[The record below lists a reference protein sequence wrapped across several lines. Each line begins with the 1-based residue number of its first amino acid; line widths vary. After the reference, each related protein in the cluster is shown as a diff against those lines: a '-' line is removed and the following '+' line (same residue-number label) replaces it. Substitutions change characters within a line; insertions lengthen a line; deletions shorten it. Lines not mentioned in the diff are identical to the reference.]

1 MEEKI
6 KQIHRQYSLCFI
18 ISAIVV
24 AAIAILR
31 YRHIIPRVGGISFG
45 TGMTVQTIVLLVLLC
60 GIPASL
66 AWFNAHLRKI
76 RRMDFP
82 EDRLDSYFKAQIIR
96 LTVFVVLAL
105 LTLAVSIFTDMANA
119 RMAFLMVAA
128 FYFFILPNKM
138 QLLRETGLNPD
149 GTIYDPESEAE
160 AARQEME
167 ARKVGNF
174 TVMDEDDDFI
184 PRNTRAEVVDETS
197 SVAEAEAEDDDF
209 IPKNS

>member
-1 MEEKI
+1 MENKI
-6 KQIHRQYSLCFI
+6 QQIHRQYSLCFI
-18 ISAIVV
+18 ISAVV
-24 AAIAILR
+24 IAAIAILR
-31 YRHIIPRVGGISFG
+31 KTHVIPHVGGITFG
-45 TGMTVQTIVLLVLLC
+45 TGMRVQTIALLVLLC

-66 AWFNAHLRKI
+66 AWFNANLRKI

-82 EDRLDSYFKAQIIR
+82 EERLDSYFKAQMIR
-96 LTVFVVLAL
+96 LAVFVVLAL
-105 LTLAVSIFTDMANA
+105 LTLAVSIFTDMPNA
-119 RMAFLMVAA
+119 KMAFLMVAA

-149 GTIYDPESEAE
+149 GTIYDPEAEAE

-184 PRNTRAEVVDETS
+184 PRNTYATTVDES
-197 SVAEAEAEDDDF
+197 SAAPSADEDDDF